1 MTPHWIRAI
10 LENEFVWF
18 LARLLGTFF
27 YWFAGIGFL
36 LNFDS
41 AVGAVTSFGMQPV
54 ALIAGLTIF
63 VQLGGSALVIA
74 DRFVWLGAGMLSVF
88 TVLTVLFVHDWWT
101 MEGAERQ
108 QHYLEAQEHLTVMGG
123 LLAISILSHI
133 RREWKARTGR

>member
-1 MTPHWIRAI
+1 MTPTWVKSI
-10 LENEFVWF
+10 LESEIVWF

-36 LNFDS
+36 LDFES
-41 AVGAVTSFGMQPV
+41 AKGAVTSFGMQPV

-63 VQLGGSALVIA
+63 VQLGGSALVII

-88 TVLTVLFVHDWWT
+88 TVLSVVFVHNWWI
-101 MEGAERQ
+101 MEGAMRQ
-108 QHYLEAQEHLTVMGG
+108 QNFITAQEHLTVMGG

-133 RREWKARTGR
+133 RREWKNGGGY